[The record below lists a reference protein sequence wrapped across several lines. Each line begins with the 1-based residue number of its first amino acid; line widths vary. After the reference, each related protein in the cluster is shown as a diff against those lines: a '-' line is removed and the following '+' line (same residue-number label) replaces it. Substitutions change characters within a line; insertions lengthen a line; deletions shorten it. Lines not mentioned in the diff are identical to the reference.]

1 MVMQKIKILLFAAIV
16 LGTIG
21 LSQAE
26 ENKLGVTFDI
36 DYMSKWMTKGKQ
48 GYGEEGALLTTLDLD
63 LWNTGFGV
71 SVKHINPD
79 SSSFYTGSDIKD
91 KQRLDYS
98 VSYKNSF
105 FEDQVCKTKYKLSW
119 TYKNYYDQARN
130 EGNVQAWQ
138 LKLSWPELFSKGLEP
153 YYITHYEYPAGSGY
167 DKSPHWTGWV
177 HRFGVDV
184 NLDFAELPGPL
195 CLSSEVAYT
204 DGLGAADHD
213 WSYATFGISTK
224 IKISDNLTFIPDLR
238 YQISMDGSVCDR
250 DLTYFKLGFK
260 YKF

>member
-1 MVMQKIKILLFAAIV
+1 MKMCRAKRLLIAVILLTTTQ
-16 LGTIG
+16 LTR
-21 LSQAE
+21 AE

-36 DYMSKWMTKGKQ
+36 DYMSKWMTKGKE
-48 GYGEEGALLTTLDLD
+48 GYSEDGAFLTTLDLD

-71 SVKHINPD
+71 SVKHINPANT
-79 SSSFYTGSDIKD
+79 SFYTGSDIKD

-98 VSYKNSF
+98 VSYKNNF
-105 FEDQVCKTKYKLSW
+105 FGDQIYKTKYKLSW

-138 LKLSWPELFSKGLEP
+138 LKLRWPQLFSNRLEP

-167 DKSPHWTGWV
+167 DKAPHWAGWV
-177 HRFGVDV
+177 HRFGLEV

-195 CLSSEVAYT
+195 CLSSEIAYT
-204 DGLGAADHD
+204 DGLRAADHD

-224 IKISDNLTFIPDLR
+224 FKISDNLTFIPDLR
-238 YQISMDGSVCDR
+238 YQVSMDDSVCDR
-250 DLTYFKLGFK
+250 DVTYFKLGFK

>member
-1 MVMQKIKILLFAAIV
+1 MYKTRILLIAVI
-16 LGTIG
+16 LLSTIG
-21 LSQAE
+21 LSRAE
-26 ENKLGVTFDI
+26 ENKLKVTFDM

-48 GYGEEGALLTTLDLD
+48 GYGEDGAFLSTLGLDLY
-63 LWNTGFGV
+63 NTGFGL

-79 SSSFYTGSDIKD
+79 SSNFYTGNDIKD

-98 VSYKNSF
+98 VFYKNSF
-105 FEDQVCKTKYKLSW
+105 FEDQIYKTKYKLSW

-130 EGNVQAWQ
+130 KGNVQAWQ
-138 LKLSWPELFSKGLEP
+138 LKLSWPELFSKKLEP

-167 DKSPHWTGWV
+167 DMKPHWAGWV
-177 HRFGVDV
+177 HRFGLQV
-184 NLDFAELPGPL
+184 NLDVAELPEPL
-195 CLSSEVAYT
+195 CLTSEVAYT
-204 DGLGAADHD
+204 DGLRAADHD

-224 IKISDNLTFIPDLR
+224 FKVTDSLTFIPEIN
-238 YQISMDGSVCDR
+238 YQVSMDDSVCER